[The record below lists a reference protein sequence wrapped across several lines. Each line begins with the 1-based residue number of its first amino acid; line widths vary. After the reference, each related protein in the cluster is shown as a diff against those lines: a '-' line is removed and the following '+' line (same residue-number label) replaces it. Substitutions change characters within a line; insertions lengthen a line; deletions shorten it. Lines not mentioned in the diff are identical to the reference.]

1 MNIALRPRK
10 PFLHFSH
17 QNLKW
22 VSTYTAQTPPFPSP
36 HPANHLT
43 AFLNGQAPHNPLDY
57 ELSIVSALKSCSTL
71 LAISHGQQ
79 IHSLVLKS
87 GLESNVF
94 IRNSLIN
101 MYAKCGC
108 IGEAKSLF
116 DTGSGLDLVSCN
128 IMIGGYVRFGRLGD
142 ARELF
147 DVMPKK
153 GCVSYTSMIL
163 GLVQNGCWNEAV
175 DVFKDMWVEGVM
187 PKEVTMSSVI
197 SACCHLGGIR
207 DCRLLHALMK
217 KIGLEVFVLV
227 STNLVH
233 MYCVN
238 SCLSDA
244 KTLFDEMPE
253 PNMVSRNVMLNG
265 YSKAGH
271 LDLARDVFERMP
283 TKDVVA
289 WGTIVDGYAQV
300 GRLAE
305 AFTMY
310 RTMLHC
316 GLGPNEVMVVNMISA
331 CGQLM
336 AFHEG
341 KQFHSAT
348 IKTGFDCFDFIQATI
363 IHFYAACHKI
373 CAAQLQFELGS
384 KDHVSSWNALVAGLV
399 RNGKIE
405 LARQL
410 FNEIP
415 ERDVI
420 SWSSMISGYS
430 QSEQP
435 NMAVELFHEMVSC
448 GVKPNEITMVSVL
461 SAIATLGILKEGRQA
476 HEYIRNNSI
485 PLNDNLLAAI
495 IDMYAKC
502 GSIETALHV
511 FHQIKDKTCS
521 ISPWNAIICG
531 LAMHGHAQLSL
542 QMYSDLQKRNIKPS
556 AITFIGVLCA
566 CCHSGLVAL
575 GEQHF
580 KSMKTLY
587 GVEPNIKHYGCM
599 VDLLGKAGRL
609 AEAEKLIRGMPMK
622 ADVVIWGSLLAACRT
637 HGNVEVGEW
646 AAESLAGV
654 EPSHGGSRVLLSNI
668 YADAGRWED
677 AFLVRRAMKSQ
688 QLARSPGYSGVI

>member
-22 VSTYTAQTPPFPSP
+22 VSTYSAQTPPFPPP

-43 AFLNGQAPHNPLDY
+43 AFLNGQNPHNPLDY
-57 ELSIVSALKSCSTL
+57 ELSIVSALKSCSSL

-116 DTGSGLDLVSCN
+116 DTGSGLDSVSYN

-187 PKEVTMSSVI
+187 P
-197 SACCHLGGIR
+197 
-207 DCRLLHALMK
+207 
-217 KIGLEVFVLV
+217 
-227 STNLVH
+227 
-233 MYCVN
+233 
-238 SCLSDA
+238 
-244 KTLFDEMPE
+244 
-253 PNMVSRNVMLNG
+253 
-265 YSKAGH
+265 
-271 LDLARDVFERMP
+271 
-283 TKDVVA
+283 
-289 WGTIVDGYAQV
+289 
-300 GRLAE
+300 
-305 AFTMY
+305 
-310 RTMLHC
+310 
-316 GLGPNEVMVVNMISA
+316 NE
-331 CGQLM
+331 LM

-384 KDHVSSWNALVAGLV
+384 KDHVASWNALVAGLV

-502 GSIETALHV
+502 GSIKTALHV

-521 ISPWNAIICG
+521 VSPWNAIICG

-580 KSMKTLY
+580 NSMKTLY

-688 QLARSPGYSGVI
+688 QMARSPGYSGVI